1 MDLPHMSKE
10 EAMSLAGLRKWM
22 ILAAV
27 FGLLASVAPLFAVTG
42 GLTGKATDEQGNPM
56 VGYPIIIE
64 RQEVKGV
71 YKTKTNKK
79 GEYIYIGLPIGNY
92 KVTLQSPSGETVFF
106 LSRHVETGDPTEVN
120 FDMAKERALQKQQQ
134 EKALAENPELQKQV
148 KEQEK
153 EQKEFSNLKQFFE
166 QGQTLYNSKQYTE
179 AAAVFEQA
187 LPLAKGGN
195 LPVVLARL
203 AECYHKARQFDKA
216 VEDFQKAIAANPSD
230 ATLYNNLGGV
240 YADMGKT
247 AEAAAEFQKAAETD
261 PAQASRYYYN
271 YGAVM
276 YNTGKMDEAAAA
288 FKKATEIDA
297 NYADA
302 YFMQGR
308 ALMGKLTLDPKT
320 GKVIAP
326 PGTTEALEAYLKL
339 EPQGKYAADAQGMLQ
354 TITGQIQT
362 QYKVEKKKKK

>member
-1 MDLPHMSKE
+1 
-10 EAMSLAGLRKWM
+10 MSLAGLRKWM

-27 FGLLASVAPLFAVTG
+27 LGLLASVAPLFAVTG
-42 GLTGKATDEQGNPM
+42 GVTGRATDDKGNPM
-56 VGYPIIIE
+56 VGYPILIE
-64 RQEVKGV
+64 RQEIKGL

-79 GEYIYIGLPIGNY
+79 GEYIYIGLPMGDY
-92 KVTLQSPSGETVFF
+92 KITLQTPGGQTVYYFTK
-106 LSRHVETGDPTEVN
+106 HIGIGDPTEVN
-120 FDMAKERALQKQQQ
+120 FDMAKERALQKRQQ
-134 EKALAENPELQKQV
+134 EKTLAENPELQKQLH
-148 KEQEK
+148 EQDK
-153 EQKEFSNLKQFFE
+153 EQKEFSSLKQFFD
-166 QGQTLYNSKQYTE
+166 QGQALYDAKQYAE
-179 AAAVFEQA
+179 AAAVFERA
-187 LPLAKGGN
+187 MPLAKEKN
-195 LPVVLARL
+195 LPVVLGRL
-203 AECYHKARQFDKA
+203 AECYHKARQYDKA
-216 VEDFQKAIAANPSD
+216 VEAFQKAIAAKPDD
-230 ATLYNNLGGV
+230 ANLYNNLGGV

-247 AEAAAEFQKAAETD
+247 AEAAAEFQKAAEVD

-308 ALMGKLTLDPKT
+308 ALMGKLTLDPKS

-326 PGTTEALEAYLKL
+326 PGTSEALEAYLKL

-362 QYKVEKKKKK
+362 QYKSEKKKKK